1 MEDLLNCYFCYSYC
15 YKFCYTFFEQ
25 IFFRTPSS
33 GWRYKNQQNL
43 STKIETWRQIEGAR
57 NNSLEITSLRAIIL
71 HILTSQLSQLYRVSL
86 ADLCD
91 LLISVSKGQFSGRQF
106 LWGQIS
112 GVFFPRGCFPWDVF
126 PGSFKNIRYWK

>member
-91 LLISVSKGQFSGRQF
+91 LLINTFEKLHVTNSEPNLQPPQHLKLIF
-106 LWGQIS
+106 L
-112 GVFFPRGCFPWDVF
+112 
-126 PGSFKNIRYWK
+126 